1 MLRSGRPVRA
11 DATTVSASARGVEA
25 RPPELPRLLTRD
37 FVLVCLAALAA
48 FSSFYFLLAIMP
60 VYVEGLGAT
69 EAQVG
74 GIMAAMSATAVIL
87 RPFVGQ
93 AADARIGRRFIAT
106 GLALLAVANASY
118 ALTHSLSPVFL
129 LRIAHGV
136 GWAVFGTAAYAFV
149 AHIVP
154 PERRGEAM
162 GYYGMASNLAMA
174 VGPAVGAWVLTRAGF
189 PVLFGVAAGLAAA
202 GFGLSLG
209 LAKQPAGPA
218 AAPGALLERSALLP
232 SVVYA
237 LFCVTYGAVIAFLP
251 LYARQR
257 GISHPAWF
265 FTTYALT
272 LILTRSLTG
281 WLSDR
286 YGRGRV
292 IVPGL
297 LLSAV
302 ALVVFAFATTLP
314 AFLLVSVLYG
324 LALAALQPAMLALV
338 VDRAQVGRR
347 GAAMG
352 TFTMGIDLGIA
363 AGAGLGGLVAARLG
377 YPALYLVTA
386 GVAVAALLVFQGFVT
401 APTPRR
407 PLA

>member
-1 MLRSGRPVRA
+1 
-11 DATTVSASARGVEA
+11 
-25 RPPELPRLLTRD
+25 
-37 FVLVCLAALAA
+37 
-48 FSSFYFLLAIMP
+48 

-69 EAQVG
+69 AAQVG
-74 GIMAAMSATAVIL
+74 GIMAVMSATAVIL
-87 RPFVGQ
+87 RPFVGK
-93 AADARIGRRFIAT
+93 AADARVGRRFIT
-106 GLALLAVANASY
+106 VGLVVLAVANAAY
-118 ALTHSLSPVFL
+118 GLTHSLPPVFL

-154 PERRGEAM
+154 AERRGEAM

-174 VGPAVGAWVLTRAGF
+174 VGPALGAWVMARSGF
-189 PVLFGVAAGLAAA
+189 PVLFGVAAALALA

-209 LAKQPAGPA
+209 LEKLPAGPPA
-218 AAPGALLERSALLP
+218 VEGALLERSALLP
-232 SVVYA
+232 SLVYA
-237 LFCVTYGAVIAFLP
+237 LFCVTYGAVISFLP
-251 LYARQR
+251 LYARAR
-257 GISHPAWF
+257 GITHPAWF

-286 YGRGRV
+286 HGRARV

-297 LLSAV
+297 LLAAV
-302 ALVVFAFATTLP
+302 ALVIFAFASTLA

-338 VDRAQVGRR
+338 VDRAPAGRR

-363 AGAGLGGLVAARLG
+363 SGAGLGGLVAARFG
-377 YPALYLVTA
+377 FSTMYLLAA
-386 GVAVAALLVFQGFVT
+386 GVALLAVLSFRGVHTGRQ
-401 APTPRR
+401 ARR
-407 PLA
+407 A